1 MTQKI
6 HLLIDLDG
14 TILGLDIDRFLP
26 AYMEEISRYAVGRV
40 TYPHFP
46 QRFATA
52 VQDMLLEHPGKT
64 NEQAFRDAFFAQLRP
79 EDLESSDQMFA
90 GFYRDVFPE
99 LRRLTQDIPES
110 RRMVAA
116 AAERGYQLTL
126 ATSPV
131 FPIGAIE
138 ERLRWA
144 EVDPAAFR
152 LITSVENCT
161 FAKPDPRYYLEI
173 LERLG
178 AKPEEA
184 LMIGN
189 DLGDDGAAAMVGIAF
204 AHVTGRFSRGTT
216 DTRPDWQGS
225 MGELA
230 EAIERGTLTSA
241 S

>member
-1 MTQKI
+1 MRQKT

-26 AYMEEISRYAVGRV
+26 AYMEAISRYAVGRV
-40 TYPHFP
+40 TYEHFP
-46 QRFATA
+46 QRFAKA
-52 VQDMLLEHPGKT
+52 VQDMLFEHPGKT
-64 NEQAFRDAFFAQLRP
+64 NEQAFRDAFFAELGP
-79 EDLESSDQMFA
+79 GDLESSERMFA

-99 LRRLTQDIPES
+99 LRRLTQDIPDS

-116 AAERGYQLTL
+116 AAGRGYQLTL

-144 EVDPAAFR
+144 DVDPGAFS

-173 LERLG
+173 LGRLG
-178 AKPEEA
+178 ARPQEA

-189 DLGDDGAAAMVGIAF
+189 DLGDDGAASLVGIGF
-204 AHVTGRFSRGTT
+204 AHVTGTFSRGTR

-230 EAIERGTLTSA
+230 DAIERGTLTSV